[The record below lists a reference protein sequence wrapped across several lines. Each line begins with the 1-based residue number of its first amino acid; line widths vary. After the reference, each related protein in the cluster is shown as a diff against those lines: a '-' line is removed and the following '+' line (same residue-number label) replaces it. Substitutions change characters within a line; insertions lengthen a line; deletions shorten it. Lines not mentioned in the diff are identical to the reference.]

1 MFALTGDCLVPS
13 FSVRIDSPSF
23 MIAFIAHHVHIAG
36 ALMMREMTTRFGR
49 EGLGMAWII
58 GEPLVFCLGVLVL
71 WTFTKPANEHGI
83 KLAPFVMTGYMCL
96 ILIRHMI
103 GALVNALQ
111 ANLGLLYHRQVAPVH
126 IFSARVMLEVA
137 GTTAAFMVVY
147 FVLLALRQVSL
158 PHDYLLLYG
167 GWFLIVWMSTGFS
180 LILTGLAMRYETFE
194 RVTGLIGYLL
204 IPLSG
209 VFMMVEW
216 LPPNLR
222 EIILY
227 VPFVHGVEMVRA
239 GVFSEF
245 VPTHYDAAY
254 ALIWGAIFNVLGLAL
269 IAGARS
275 RIIVD

>member
-1 MFALTGDCLVPS
+1 
-13 FSVRIDSPSF
+13 
-23 MIAFIAHHVHIAG
+23 MIAFVTHHIRIAG
-36 ALMMREMTTRFGR
+36 ALMLREMTTRFGR

-71 WTFTKPANEHGI
+71 WTFTKPAYEHGI

-111 ANLGLLYHRQVAPVH
+111 ANLGLLYHRQVSPIH
-126 IFSARVMLEVA
+126 IFTARVMLEIS
-137 GTTAAFMVVY
+137 GTTAAFIVVY
-147 FVLLALRQVSL
+147 LVLLALGQVSL
-158 PHDYLLLYG
+158 PHNYLLLYS
-167 GWFLIVWMSTGFS
+167 GWFLIAWVSTGFA

-209 VFMMVEW
+209 VFVMVEW
-216 LPPNLR
+216 LPSNVQQV
-222 EIILY
+222 ILY
-227 VPFVHGVEMVRA
+227 IPFVHGVEMVRA

-245 VPTHYDAAY
+245 VPTHYDTFY
-254 ALIWGAIFNVLGLAL
+254 ALVWGAIFNVIGLAL

-275 RIIVD
+275 RILVD

>member
-1 MFALTGDCLVPS
+1 MP
-13 FSVRIDSPSF
+13 FSCGAIRPAF
-23 MIAFIAHHVHIAG
+23 MIAFVSHHIRIAG
-36 ALMMREMTTRFGR
+36 ALMLREMTTRFGR

-58 GEPLVFCLGVLVL
+58 GEPLVFCLGVLIL
-71 WTFTKPANEHGI
+71 WTFTKPAYEHGI
-83 KLAPFVMTGYMCL
+83 KLAPFVMTGYMSL

-111 ANLGLLYHRQVAPVH
+111 ANLGLLYHRQISPLHV
-126 IFSARVMLEVA
+126 FSARVMLEVS
-137 GTTAAFMVVY
+137 GTTAAFIVVY
-147 FVLLALRQVSL
+147 VVLLAIGQVSL
-158 PHDYLLLYG
+158 PHNYLLLYG
-167 GWFLIVWMSTGFS
+167 GWLLIAWVSTGFA

-216 LPPNLR
+216 VPPNFR
-222 EIILY
+222 EILLY
-227 VPFVHGVEMVRA
+227 IPFVHGVEMVRA

-245 VPTHYDAAY
+245 VPTHYNAFY
-254 ALIWGAIFNVLGLAL
+254 ALTWGAIFNVLGLAL
-269 IAGARS
+269 IAGARD

>member
-1 MFALTGDCLVPS
+1 
-13 FSVRIDSPSF
+13 
-23 MIAFIAHHVHIAG
+23 
-36 ALMMREMTTRFGR
+36 
-49 EGLGMAWII
+49 
-58 GEPLVFCLGVLVL
+58 
-71 WTFTKPANEHGI
+71 
-83 KLAPFVMTGYMCL
+83 
-96 ILIRHMI
+96 
-103 GALVNALQ
+103 
-111 ANLGLLYHRQVAPVH
+111 
-126 IFSARVMLEVA
+126 
-137 GTTAAFMVVY
+137 MVVY